1 MSLFVMI
8 IALLVANTDSNAQL
22 ITEKKILV
30 TELTRLRHNAV
41 LALGLELDRYRRQT
55 GHYPEKLS
63 EMTETVGFEQD
74 RSYSSISGLDYKFA
88 TSATLETR
96 SNYYKYDR
104 ALIASIDFTQSTL
117 EDFAASN
124 TCGSGDFSS
133 AAEWC
138 ADAKLGNG
146 YKTESRH
153 FYMMEIAQASRR
165 LKNTVEKFVAYKNA
179 HKGQLP
185 DFLSNTP
192 LTSSIVPPIP
202 AQLDSTCSGSFD
214 ILGIPLGCEDLFG
227 FWGKPVMYVVDD
239 EKVFLKTTSPLKLSN
254 GSYESVAIQIL

>member
-74 RSYSSISGLDYKFA
+74 RSYSSISGLDYKLA

-165 LKNTVEKFVAYKNA
+165 LKNTVEKFVAYKKA
-179 HKGQLP
+179 KGCLP
-185 DFLSNTP
+185 EVEGNFALTSLLNTP
-192 LTSSIVPPIP
+192 TLKSDCP
-202 AQLDSTCSGSFD
+202 GNFD
-214 ILGIPLGCEDLFG
+214 GIPLGSEDLFG
-227 FWGKPVMYVVDD
+227 FWGKPVMYVVDA
-239 EKVFLKTTSPLKLSN
+239 EKVFLQTTSPLKLSN
-254 GSYESVAIQIL
+254 GSYESVAIQIP